1 MRASHQNSPEH
12 LAFFF
17 RQYGFIHIHVGM
29 PLLFSTYGGHCVHSL
44 FVQHGCLLFFKFTLA
59 SGVLLMQ
66 EFSVS
71 IIARFLQVG
80 KTFAK
85 KISRIYMYRNTVI
98 SHHRREKQDKWMVG
112 EKRSKLEE

>member
-1 MRASHQNSPEH
+1 MVAC
-12 LAFFF
+12 
-17 RQYGFIHIHVGM
+17 Y
-29 PLLFSTYGGHCVHSL
+29 SL
-44 FVQHGCLLFFKFTLA
+44 FDLA

-85 KISRIYMYRNTVI
+85 TILRICFYRSIETPGQD
-98 SHHRREKQDKWMVG
+98 KQDKWMVG
-112 EKRSKLEE
+112 EKRSKLVE

>member
-1 MRASHQNSPEH
+1 
-12 LAFFF
+12 
-17 RQYGFIHIHVGM
+17 M
-29 PLLFSTYGGHCVHSL
+29 PLLFSTHGGHCVASL
-44 FVQHGCLLFFKFTLA
+44 FNVVACYSLSLLWQVV
-59 SGVLLMQ
+59 SVLLMQ

-85 KISRIYMYRNTVI
+85 KISRIYMYRNTVPSQLI